1 MGSLHLVT
9 GGAGF
14 IGSHIVEALVRQG
27 ERVRVLDDFSTGNRE
42 NISPFLDR
50 IDLVEGDLADL
61 ETVRKAMG
69 GVQFVLHQ
77 GALPSVPKSVQDP
90 LATNRANVT
99 GTLNVL
105 VAARDEGV
113 RRVVYAASSS
123 AYGDSPSLPKE
134 ESMKPEP
141 LSPYAVQKYTGELY
155 CRNFFTLYGLETV
168 SIRYFNVFGPRQDPN
183 SQYAA
188 VIPRFVTALRDG
200 RPPVIYGDGEQS
212 RDFTYVENVVRANLL
227 ALRAPEAAGE
237 MMNFACGT
245 RYTLNELCR
254 ILQRIFKTSIAP
266 IHEAPRPGDVRHS
279 LADIRKSQRLLG
291 YTAHVSFEE
300 GLRRTVA
307 FFCGQDNCS

>member
-27 ERVRVLDDFSTGNRE
+27 ERVRVLDDFSTGKRE
-42 NISPFLDR
+42 NIAPFIDR

-61 ETVRKAMG
+61 ETVRKVMR
-69 GVQFVLHQ
+69 GVKFVLHQ

-168 SIRYFNVFGPRQDPN
+168 AIRYFNVFGPRQDPN

-279 LADIRKSQRLLG
+279 QADIRKSQRLLG

>member
-14 IGSHIVEALVRQG
+14 IGSHIVEALVRKG
-27 ERVRVLDDFSTGNRE
+27 ERVRVLDDFSTGKRE
-42 NISPFLDR
+42 NIAPFLDR

-61 ETVRKAMG
+61 ETVRKAMR
-69 GVQFVLHQ
+69 GVEFVLHQ

-212 RDFTYVENVVRANLL
+212 RDFTYVENVVQANLL

-254 ILQRIFKTSIAP
+254 MLQQILKTNIAP

-279 LADIRKSQRLLG
+279 QADIRKSQRLLG

-307 FFCGQDNCS
+307 FFCGQDKCS

>member
-14 IGSHIVEALVRQG
+14 IGLHIVEALVRQG

>member
-1 MGSLHLVT
+1 MGSLFLVT

-14 IGSHIVEALVRQG
+14 IGSHIVETLVGQG
-27 ERVRVLDDFSTGNRE
+27 ERVRVLDDFSTGKRE
-42 NISPFLDR
+42 NIAPFLDR
-50 IDLVEGDLADL
+50 IELVEGDLADL
-61 ETVRKAMG
+61 GTVRRAIR
-69 GVQFVLHQ
+69 GVEFVLHQ
-77 GALPSVPKSVQDP
+77 GALPSVPKSIQDP

-134 ESMKPEP
+134 ESMKAEP
-141 LSPYAVQKYTGELY
+141 LSPYAIQKYTGELY
-155 CRNFFTLYGLETV
+155 CRNFYTLYGLETV

-200 RPPVIYGDGEQS
+200 KAPVIYGDGEQS
-212 RDFTYVENVVRANLL
+212 RDFTYVDNVVRANLL
-227 ALRAPEAAGE
+227 ALHAPDAAGE

-254 ILQRIFKTSIAP
+254 ILQQIFQTNLAP
-266 IHEAPRPGDVRHS
+266 VYEPPRPGDVRHS
-279 LADIRKSQRLLG
+279 QADIRKSQRLLG
-291 YTAHVSFEE
+291 YTAHVPFEE

-307 FFCGQDNCS
+307 FFCGGSKCP

>member
-1 MGSLHLVT
+1 MSSLHLVT

-27 ERVRVLDDFSTGNRE
+27 ERVRVLDDFSTGKRE
-42 NISPFLDR
+42 NIAPFIDR

-61 ETVRKAMG
+61 ETVRKVMR
-69 GVQFVLHQ
+69 GVKFVLHQ

-168 SIRYFNVFGPRQDPN
+168 AIRYFNVFGPRQDPN

-279 LADIRKSQRLLG
+279 QADIRKSQRLLG

>member
-1 MGSLHLVT
+1 MASLFLVT

-14 IGSHIVEALVRQG
+14 IGSHIVEALVGQG
-27 ERVRVLDDFSTGNRE
+27 ERVRVLDDFSTGKRE
-42 NISPFLDR
+42 NIAPFLDR
-50 IDLVEGDLADL
+50 IELVEGDLADL
-61 ETVRKAMG
+61 ETVRRAMR
-69 GVQFVLHQ
+69 GVEYVLHQ

-155 CRNFFTLYGLETV
+155 CRNFYTLYGLETV

-254 ILQRIFKTSIAP
+254 ILQRIFRTSIAP
-266 IHEAPRPGDVRHS
+266 VYEAPRPGDVRHS
-279 LADIRKSQRLLG
+279 QADIRKSQRLLG
-291 YTAHVSFEE
+291 YTAHVPFEE

-307 FFCGQDNCS
+307 FFCGEQK

>member
-1 MGSLHLVT
+1 MGSLFLVT

-14 IGSHIVEALVRQG
+14 IGSHIVEALVGQG
-27 ERVRVLDDFSTGNRE
+27 ERVRVLDDFSTGKRE
-42 NISPFLDR
+42 NIAPFLDR
-50 IDLVEGDLADL
+50 IDLVEGDLSDL
-61 ETVRKAMG
+61 ETVRRAMR
-69 GVQFVLHQ
+69 GVEFVLHQ
-77 GALPSVPKSVQDP
+77 GALPSVPKSIQDP
-90 LATNRANVT
+90 LATNRANVR

-155 CRNFFTLYGLETV
+155 CRNFYTLYGLETV

-245 RYTLNELCR
+245 RYTLNEVCR
-254 ILQRIFKTSIAP
+254 TLQQILKTNIAP

-279 LADIRKSQRLLG
+279 QADIRKSQRLLG
-291 YTAHVSFEE
+291 YTAHVPFEE
-300 GLRRTVA
+300 GLRRTVG
-307 FFCGQDNCS
+307 FFCSQDKCC